1 MINNSTDANSYS
13 WDFGDGTTSSIA
25 NPIHEYP
32 SSPGTYTIM
41 LAANNASNCPDTAYL
56 TVVIEDQL
64 IFHVPNSFTPDGDEF
79 NNMFEPVFYSGF
91 DPQSYTLLIYDRWGE
106 ILFESHN
113 VDQGWNG
120 TYRDGLVK
128 EGTYV
133 WYIQFKDSMSDK
145 KRTYNGHVTLLK

>member
-1 MINNSTDANSYS
+1 
-13 WDFGDGTTSSIA
+13 
-25 NPIHEYP
+25 
-32 SSPGTYTIM
+32 M
-41 LAANNASNCPDTAYL
+41 LAANNANNCPDTAYL
-56 TVVIEDQL
+56 TVVVEDQL

-113 VDQGWNG
+113 VEQGWNG
-120 TYRDGLVK
+120 TYHDGIVK

-133 WYIQFKDSMSDK
+133 WFIQFKDSMSDK